1 MIETETATERL
12 NPIKETFRDVTISR
26 LLNSSWTVFLRIRRL
41 QGTKAALRVF
51 PIVWI
56 IVRMVKGLSK
66 FHAAEYERNRVS
78 NQPDDAEE
86 QALSNEDYD
95 EYRELGRW
103 LTRKLHDLGPT
114 FIKIGQTLSTRA
126 DLMPLPAMLE
136 LAKLQENVDKFEL
149 ETARQIIF
157 RELGAFPEDLYET
170 FNPVP
175 LAAASLAQAYR
186 ATLRDGREVVVK
198 VQRPGLAGIIAQDVQ
213 VLGAVAEEVMNYP
226 NLCRHT
232 NWPEVVEEFAR
243 TIFEEID
250 YIREGRNADTFR
262 RNFRNFEQ
270 VYIPRII
277 WRMTGRRVLTIEY
290 VSGVR
295 IDDVEAI
302 DRMGLN
308 REDVTRLGARFY
320 LRQLLEDGFFHAD
333 PHPGNLRVMEDGR
346 IGVFDFGMVGKI
358 SPELKM
364 HMVNALIHVTQRDY
378 RALVDDFVGMG
389 FLPESVDRDALCAD
403 LTPIIDTRFSEG
415 MNKVRFRKMLFD
427 FSDVCYQYP
436 FRLPS
441 EFTYIMRALLTLE
454 GVALS
459 INPKFNFIEAAL
471 PFAHRLLLQNNKI
484 IRDALFKEV
493 FTDGKFNKQAAVKL
507 IKNAASL
514 TGSLLG

>member
-1 MIETETATERL
+1 MIEQATKRA
-12 NPIKETFRDVTISR
+12 NPITETFRDITVSR
-26 LLNSSWTVFLRIRRL
+26 LLKSSWTVFLRIRRL

-51 PIVWI
+51 PVIWI
-56 IVRMVKGLSK
+56 IVRLVRGLSK
-66 FHAAEYERNRVS
+66 FHAEEYERNRVS
-78 NQPDDAEE
+78 DVPEDAEE
-86 QALSNEDYD
+86 VALSNEDYD

-114 FIKIGQTLSTRA
+114 YIKIGQTLSTRA

-136 LAKLQENVDKFEL
+136 LAKLQENVDKFDL
-149 ETARQIIF
+149 EIAREIIF
-157 RELGAFPEDLYET
+157 RELGAYPEDLYQT
-170 FNPVP
+170 FNPEP
-175 LAAASLAQAYR
+175 IAAASLAQAYR
-186 ATLRDGREVVVK
+186 ATLKDGRDVVVK
-198 VQRPGLAGIIAQDVQ
+198 VQRPGLPSIIAQDVQ
-213 VLGAVAEEVMNYP
+213 VLGAIADEVMEYP
-226 NLCRHT
+226 KLCRHT
-232 NWPEVVEEFAR
+232 SWPEVVEEFAR
-243 TIFEEID
+243 TIFEEVD

-290 VSGVR
+290 VPGVR
-295 IDDVEAI
+295 VDDVEAL
-302 DRMGLN
+302 DEMGFS
-308 REDVTRLGARFY
+308 REEITRLGAKFY
-320 LRQLLEDGFFHAD
+320 LSQLLEDGFFHAD

-346 IGVFDFGMVGKI
+346 IGVFDFGMVGKL
-358 SPELKM
+358 SSELKM
-364 HMVNALIHVTQRDY
+364 HLVNALIHVTQRDY

-389 FLPESVDRDALCAD
+389 FLTDDVDRDALCAD
-403 LTPIIDTRFSEG
+403 LTPILDTRFSEG

-441 EFTYIMRALLTLE
+441 EFTYVMRALLTLE

-459 INPKFNFIEAAL
+459 INPKFNFIDAAL
-471 PFAHRLLLQNNKI
+471 PFAHKLILKNGKVIQQ
-484 IRDALFKEV
+484 ALIKEV

-507 IKNAASL
+507 IKSAASL